1 MSWQAQTPRWV
12 LNLSI
17 FKNIIINQ
25 CEMECSQQTKMPRK
39 VFNQRESRWARLAPV
54 LTVFGLLRPE
64 MGWKKKQQETREVSE
79 LWHRGTSQSHEGHRE
94 ILWVSLLPISHEAT
108 GRGGWAWKWISL
120 PYGISHGF
128 WVETT
133 DHLLRTLYVSGSWLG
148 WTCLRER
155 LARSG
160 GLWVITAWDGC

>member
-1 MSWQAQTPRWV
+1 MWNGMFPTDKNAQESFQSARVPVSQAGT
-12 LNLSI
+12 
-17 FKNIIINQ
+17 
-25 CEMECSQQTKMPRK
+25 CSDCVWTSETRNG
-39 VFNQRESRWARLAPV
+39 V
-54 LTVFGLLRPE
+54 
-64 MGWKKKQQETREVSE
+64 KKKRQQETREVTE

-148 WTCLRER
+148 WTCLREH